1 MTEGVFLGPTEE
13 HPLFAFTGTVGAMS
27 ELRLGVIGTG
37 MMGCEHIRNVNALPG
52 ATITAVSDPNDAPL
66 GWARDNLG
74 DRASEVLFF
83 RDHRDLLA
91 SGVVDAVI
99 VASPN
104 HTHASVLADV
114 LSSDVPVLVEKPL
127 CTTVEDCV
135 TVMRQAAARSAI
147 TWVGLEYRYMAPI
160 AALLEVVRSGELG
173 DLKMFSIREHR
184 FPFLVKVDNW
194 NRFSRNTGGTLVE
207 KCCHF
212 FDLMNLAV
220 GGRPSRVYASGGQDV
235 NHLDEFY
242 DGERSDILDNAYVIV
257 DYDNGVRASLDLCMF
272 AEGGRNEQEIVAV
285 GSRGKV
291 ETALP
296 GDGHVHVGNRAD
308 RTVRSVPAVM
318 DTSVAHAGF
327 HFGASYVEVARFCE
341 AVRHG
346 APAEVGVSDGLWSVA
361 VGAAAHRSIAEGRPV
376 MLSEF
381 DVG

>member
-1 MTEGVFLGPTEE
+1 MTD
-13 HPLFAFTGTVGAMS
+13 
-27 ELRLGVIGTG
+27 LRIGVIGTG

-74 DRASEVLFF
+74 DRSADVAFF
-83 RDHRDLLA
+83 HDHRELLA
-91 SGVVDAVI
+91 SGAVDAVI

-104 HTHASVLADV
+104 HTHAAVLADV
-114 LSSDVPVLVEKPL
+114 LAGDLPVLVEKPM
-127 CTTVEDCV
+127 CTTIDDCV
-135 TVMRQAAARSAI
+135 TVVERAGRRDAI

-160 AALLEVVRSGELG
+160 AGLLDVVRSGELG
-173 DLKMFSIREHR
+173 ELRMFSIREHR

-220 GGRPSRVYASGGQDV
+220 GSRPSRVYASGGQDV
-235 NHLDEFY
+235 NHLDEVY
-242 DGERSDILDNAYVIV
+242 DGERSDILDNALVIV

-272 AEGGRNEQEIVAV
+272 AEAGRNEQEIVAV

-296 GDGHVHVGNRAD
+296 GDGHVHVGTRAD
-308 RTVRSVPAVM
+308 RTVRSLPAAM
-318 DTSVAHAGF
+318 DSSVAHAGF
-327 HFGASYVEVARFCE
+327 HFGASYVEVARFCD
-341 AVRHG
+341 AVRVG
-346 APAEVGVSDGLWSVA
+346 TGAEVTVNDGLWSVV
-361 VGAAAHRSIAEGRPV
+361 VGAAAHRSIDEGRPV
-376 MLSEF
+376 SISEF
-381 DVG
+381 GLD